1 MVEKIAL
8 VVACAIAASVTLSHP
23 VSAAA
28 ATDADNSKVNKEEQQ
43 QNQPA
48 ADQQGENEAD
58 RKITQEIRRAV
69 VKNKTLSQ
77 YAHNVKIITQGGTVT
92 LKGPV
97 RTMQEKSIVGKAAA
111 KVAGKGK
118 VVNELEIAPA
128 K

>member
-1 MVEKIAL
+1 MVKKIAL
-8 VVACAIAASVTLSHP
+8 VVACALTASVAFSHP
-23 VSAAA
+23 ASATA
-28 ATDADNSKVNKEEQQ
+28 ATDADNSKVNKEELQ
-43 QNQPA
+43 QNQPT

-58 RKITQEIRRAV
+58 RKISQEIRRAV
-69 VKNKTLSQ
+69 TKNKTLSQ

-118 VVNELEIAPA
+118 VVNELEIAPV